1 MLDPARCT
9 MSAMLASAKPRSV
22 NTCRAASSS
31 ARCVC
36 AVRLHCQAPPAGPS
50 FGNLGMNLL
59 LTGTPAHLEANSR
72 KAFC

>member
-1 MLDPARCT
+1 

-36 AVRLHCQAPPAGPS
+36 AVRLHCQAPPAGLS
-50 FGNLGMNLL
+50 FSNLAMDLP
-59 LTGTPAHLEANSR
+59 LTASR
-72 KAFC
+72 LA